1 MNTIKYR
8 YGLLFVCTLSVLL
21 SLMYVPPYDMPCG
34 DKEVFRYVGRVI
46 QRGGVPYRDVFDHKP
61 PLIFFLNYAAILLGG
76 DWGLWVIDTC
86 LVLLAT
92 GMFYNLCKKFR
103 IPLPW
108 ILPLLFNLMLRDFM
122 MSLGMGMTREYTTI
136 LQMIFF
142 CVLLGKY
149 RYRYFILGLLSGLIF
164 FMQQDQVL
172 ALVPFFIYAFLP
184 GEDALPVVVRILRT
198 AAGFLAI
205 TLPVLLYFVVFGSI
219 TYFWQDAFLFN
230 LTWYTTTLKES
241 FGDHLRKFKSVL
253 DKGNYEVPFMVAIT
267 LAFCSLYFQTKKK
280 GFIIVCLA
288 GVVLSVIPEFMGGRD
303 VIPNVEVF
311 SFSHYFLPLAA
322 TLSLLIFA
330 VFAFTEEP
338 SLQGRKTQLVFCALT
353 CTSLLYT
360 ALQHGTHLAEVKD
373 SGKNVEA
380 QIDYLRPHPP
390 ADYQLFIF
398 GSAAAM
404 YAYNEL
410 KIIGPSK
417 WVYQHFYY
425 LYNRWDKDNAIL
437 YSIEGDLLRHKT
449 SYIFDLAR
457 KDLFLDPAKYDL
469 WRSFLDQHY
478 ERVDLVSDTT
488 ECILWKL
495 KGSPK

>member
-1 MNTIKYR
+1 MNTIKYK
-8 YGLLFVCTLSVLL
+8 YGLLFVSMLSVLL
-21 SLMYVPPYDMPCG
+21 SLLYVPPYDMPCG
-34 DKEVFRYVGRVI
+34 DKEVYRYVGRVV

-76 DWGLWVIDTC
+76 DWGLWIIDTC

-92 GMFYNLCKKFR
+92 GMFYSLCKKYR

-172 ALVPFFIYAFLP
+172 ALVPFFMYALLP
-184 GEDALPVVVRILRT
+184 DEDALPVVTRILRT
-198 AAGFLAI
+198 SAGFLTI
-205 TLPVLLYFVVFGSI
+205 TLPILLYFAVFGSL
-219 TYFWQDAFLFN
+219 TYLWQDAFLFN
-230 LTWYTTTLKES
+230 MTWYTTTLKES
-241 FGDHLRKFKSVL
+241 LGDHLRKLKSTL
-253 DKGNYEVPFMVAIT
+253 DQGNYELPFMVAMT
-267 LAFCSLYFQTKKK
+267 LAFCSFYFQTKRK
-280 GFIIVCLA
+280 GFILVCLA
-288 GVVLSVIPEFMGGRD
+288 AVVLSVIPEFMGGR
-303 VIPNVEVF
+303 VPTLNVQDL

-322 TLSLLIFA
+322 TLSILIFA
-330 VFAFTEEP
+330 VFAFTEEI
-338 SLQGRKTQLVFCALT
+338 SLQGRKAQLVFGALT

-360 ALQHGTHLAEVKD
+360 ALQHGTHLADVKKT
-373 SGKNVEA
+373 GKIVEP
-380 QIDYLRPHPP
+380 QVSYLRSYPP

-398 GSAAAM
+398 GSTAAM
-404 YAYNEL
+404 SAYNEF
-410 KIIGPSK
+410 KVIGPSK

-425 LYNRWDKDNAIL
+425 LYEKWDKDNALL
-437 YSIEGDLLRHKT
+437 YSIQQDLLRHKT
-449 SYIFDLAR
+449 GYVFDFAR
-457 KDLFLDPAKYDL
+457 KELFLDPAKYDL
-469 WRSFLDQHY
+469 WESFLRQHY
-478 ERVDLVSDTT
+478 EQVDLASDTS